1 MQHPLWHK
9 IPLVRLLIPLVC
21 GIGVSMFVEWPFL
34 PVFFLALFFVCLMV
48 CIQMLLKRYVHRWMF
63 GVVVNACV
71 FTVGL
76 SLHLHSNE
84 LLNVVHYSHAID
96 AQYVWVKIE
105 EEPIAK
111 TSSYK
116 MVATVVS
123 IEDSCGNHMNTI
135 GELLVYIGKE
145 GVERKVSYGNVLRIP
160 YAKITPIP
168 GPQNPDEFDY
178 KRYLAFKQIYFQ
190 VYLKPDECVWATS
203 QLSNPLRSWVYRVQ
217 HYFKGV
223 LTRCINSPAEAGV
236 AEALVYGYDDDID
249 GETMQAYANTGTLH
263 VLAVSG
269 MHVGIIYMIL
279 ALLLTP
285 LNSSK
290 KGKIIKQVL
299 LLVML
304 WVYSLICGFS
314 PSILRA
320 TVMFSFIIVA
330 DILNMRSSVY
340 NTLAASAW
348 VLLCYDPNI
357 LANVGFQLS
366 YMAVLGIVFF
376 QPLIANWYTATNWLM
391 HQIWS
396 ITAVSLSAQLIT
408 FPIGLLYF
416 HQFPNYFLFSN
427 LIIIPL
433 TTLILYGGILL
444 LAISSFSWLSW
455 LLGQALFFLIGFTN
469 YLVKG
474 VEQLPFAYT
483 NGIHISIAQ
492 SLLLYGI
499 ILVCTAF
506 FLLRHKVYVKIF
518 LVLGI
523 LMMLIVGIQKVEQT
537 NQFRLVT
544 YNIRNQT
551 AIQVIAGNEA
561 LLIADSTLVANSGK
575 LKFHTQQHT
584 WKSGISHQI
593 IRYVDSVHWQKV
605 QLGKVSI
612 LISGY
617 SPLSDSLECSVF
629 IIKNNVQLD
638 SVAKYIRTNKVLITA
653 SVKPAKTNAMLSYFR
668 ANDIDANY
676 VGEKGAI
683 QLSLPK

>member
-203 QLSNPLRSWVYRVQ
+203 QLSNPLMSWVYRVQ

-249 GETMQAYANTGTLH
+249 GETMQAYACWYYLHDFGLVVNASQQFEKRENNQASITL
-263 VLAVSG
+263 G
-269 MHVGIIYMIL
+269 D
-279 ALLLTP
+279 AL
-285 LNSSK
+285 
-290 KGKIIKQVL
+290 GVL
-299 LLVML
+299 LNL
-304 WVYSLICGFS
+304 WIFAFYFTSYGNVFFYHCCRYFEYALQCIQYLGSLG
-314 PSILRA
+314 
-320 TVMFSFIIVA
+320 
-330 DILNMRSSVY
+330 
-340 NTLAASAW
+340 
-348 VLLCYDPNI
+348 
-357 LANVGFQLS
+357 
-366 YMAVLGIVFF
+366 LGIVVLRSKHLGQCGLPVELYGCIGYCVFSTPYCQLVYCHQLVDAPNLVDNGCFAFGTAHHVSNWFIVFSPIPQLFLVF
-376 QPLIANWYTATNWLM
+376 QS
-391 HQIWS
+391 HHH
-396 ITAVSLSAQLIT
+396 SAYNTHFIRRYLVISH
-408 FPIGLLYF
+408 L
-416 HQFPNYFLFSN
+416 FLF
-427 LIIIPL
+427 
-433 TTLILYGGILL
+433 
-444 LAISSFSWLSW
+444 
-455 LLGQALFFLIGFTN
+455 
-469 YLVKG
+469 
-474 VEQLPFAYT
+474 
-483 NGIHISIAQ
+483 
-492 SLLLYGI
+492 
-499 ILVCTAF
+499 
-506 FLLRHKVYVKIF
+506 
-518 LVLGI
+518 
-523 LMMLIVGIQKVEQT
+523 
-537 NQFRLVT
+537 
-544 YNIRNQT
+544 
-551 AIQVIAGNEA
+551 
-561 LLIADSTLVANSGK
+561 VA
-575 LKFHTQQHT
+575 
-584 WKSGISHQI
+584 
-593 IRYVDSVHWQKV
+593 
-605 QLGKVSI
+605 
-612 LISGY
+612 
-617 SPLSDSLECSVF
+617 
-629 IIKNNVQLD
+629 
-638 SVAKYIRTNKVLITA
+638 
-653 SVKPAKTNAMLSYFR
+653 
-668 ANDIDANY
+668 
-676 VGEKGAI
+676 
-683 QLSLPK
+683 